1 MNRSIARFLF
11 LTAALVAVSLTA
23 LANDSNS
30 AKPVKKQ
37 VVEMKDAKG
46 NSVGTATIKP
56 SGKGVEV
63 NINLKNL
70 PPGLHAL
77 HFHQNAKCD
86 PPDFK
91 SAGPHFNPD
100 KKEHGFLNPN
110 GHHNGDMANFTVESN
125 GTAKATIKD
134 ADVVLGAG
142 SEANSLF
149 ANGGTALMIH
159 AGPDDMKT
167 DPAGNAGDRIACGVI
182 TK

>member
-1 MNRSIARFLF
+1 MTTRIPR
-11 LTAALVAVSLTA
+11 TRVAVAIVSTLTIFGFA
-23 LANDSNS
+23 QNNSS
-30 AKPVKKQ
+30 AKPVKETT
-37 VVEMKDAKG
+37 VALKDAKG
-46 NSVGTATIKP
+46 DSVGTATLKT

-63 NINLKNL
+63 KLDLKNL
-70 PPGLHAL
+70 PPGVHAL
-77 HFHQNAKCD
+77 HFHQDAKCD

-100 KKEHGFLNPN
+100 QKQHGFLNPQ
-110 GHHNGDMANFTVESN
+110 GHHNGDMANFSVKAN

-134 ADVVLGAG
+134 SDVVLGTGA
-142 SEANSLF
+142 EPNSLF

-159 AGPDDMKT
+159 AKADDMKT